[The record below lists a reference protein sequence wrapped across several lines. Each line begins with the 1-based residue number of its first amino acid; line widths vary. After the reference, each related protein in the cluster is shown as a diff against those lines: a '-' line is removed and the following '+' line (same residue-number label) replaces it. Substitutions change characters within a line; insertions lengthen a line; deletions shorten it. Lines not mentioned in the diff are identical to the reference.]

1 MTSRLRTSATAL
13 ALASLTLF
21 VAACNK
27 PGDKDKAD
35 TAAKPAD
42 TAADAKA
49 DGKKAIPGLA
59 TEKEQVSYMV
69 GMAMA
74 RQLAPMKDELDIDT
88 MVKAI
93 KTSLAGEKLLLDDK
107 QAAEISEAFGQRMQA
122 KQIADM
128 LKKAKD
134 NQEAGQKFL
143 AENGKKPGVV
153 TTASG
158 LQYQVITEGKG
169 AKPKASD
176 VVRVNY
182 KGTLLDGKTFD
193 STYERNEPAMF
204 QLQQVVPGWQEGI
217 ALMPVG
223 SKYRFWIPSKLG
235 YGEQGTPGGPI
246 GPNATLVFEVEL
258 LDIVK
263 PEQMPS
269 RLPPGAPTK

>member
-1 MTSRLRTSATAL
+1 MTSRLRYGATAL

-27 PGDKDKAD
+27 PGDKTQA
-35 TAAKPAD
+35 AAKPDDKSAE
-42 TAADAKA
+42 AKT
-49 DGKKAIPGLA
+49 DGAKPIPGLA

-74 RQLAPMKDELDIDT
+74 RQLTPMKDELDLEVMT
-88 MVKAI
+88 KAI
-93 KTSLAGEKLLLDDK
+93 KTSFAGEKLLLDDK
-107 QAAEISEAFGQRMQA
+107 QAAAISETFGQKMQA

-128 LKKAKD
+128 LAKAKK
-134 NQEAGQKFL
+134 NQEEGQKFL
-143 AENGKKPGVV
+143 ADNGKKPGVT

-158 LQYQVITEGKG
+158 LQYQVLTEGKG
-169 AKPKASD
+169 ARPKASD

-193 STYERNEPAMF
+193 STYDRNEPAMF
-204 QLQQVVPGWQEGI
+204 QLEQVVPGWKEGI

-223 SKYRFWIPSKLG
+223 SKYRFWIPSSLG

-246 GPNATLVFEVEL
+246 GPNATLLFEVEL

-263 PEQMPS
+263 PDQ
-269 RLPPGAPTK
+269 LPKQAPANAPTK